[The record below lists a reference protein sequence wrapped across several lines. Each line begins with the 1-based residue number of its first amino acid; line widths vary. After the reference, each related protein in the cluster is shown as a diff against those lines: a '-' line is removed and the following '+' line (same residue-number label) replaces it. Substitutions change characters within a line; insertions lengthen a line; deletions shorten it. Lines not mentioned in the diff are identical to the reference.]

1 MLTGPLI
8 HTCTIQLRDK
18 LGEDSNHTPVYAWID
33 EQEDVAC
40 RLFRP
45 SLRSMGKAVTGL
57 PGEEVL
63 MDLTAMFAPTVTL
76 TEHERQIVTSESGYA
91 GTYSIVKVRPV
102 SGRSSIHHYECDLQK
117 TDAADVATIVDG
129 GAAATVFHAFLDGGN
144 A

>member
-18 LGEDSNHTPVYAWID
+18 IGEDSNHAPVYAWID

-40 RLFRP
+40 RFTQVK
-45 SLRSMGKAVTGL
+45 GKATTGL
-57 PGEEVL
+57 PGEEILADLVVL
-63 MDLTAMFAPTVTL
+63 LPETVTV
-76 TEHERQIVTSESGYA
+76 TEQERQIVTSESGYA
-91 GTYSIVKVRPV
+91 GTYSITKVRPV
-102 SGRSSIHHYECDLQK
+102 SGRSSLHHYECDLQK

>member
-1 MLTGPLI
+1 MLTGSLP

-18 LGEDSNHTPVYAWID
+18 IGEDSNHAPVYSWID

-40 RLFRP
+40 RFTQVK
-45 SLRSMGKAVTGL
+45 GKATTGL
-57 PGEEVL
+57 PGEEILADLVVL
-63 MDLTAMFAPTVTL
+63 LPETVTV
-76 TEHERQIVTSESGYA
+76 TEQERQIVTSESGYA
-91 GTYSIVKVRPV
+91 GTYSITKVRPV

-129 GAAATVFHAFLDGGN
+129 GAAGTVFHAFLDGGN